1 MPTRWPFGVCL
12 PRCSRCSRIKQVCR
26 DHQCVCGRV
35 YEPAVH
41 PTAANP
47 TAQGVISILSL
58 AVNVV
63 VFGFIM
69 KKAKE
74 TKTNPYRHE
83 IFTHQKD
90 FQLAMSRAEGK

>member
-1 MPTRWPFGVCL
+1 VIT
-12 PRCSRCSRIKQVCR
+12 S
-26 DHQCVCGRV
+26 V
-35 YEPAVH
+35 YADGFMNPAVH

-47 TAQGVISILSL
+47 TAQGVISVLAL